1 MSSLIV
7 VVFFSLGILFLYG
20 IGVFAM
26 CLHAGE
32 SIVSAAIEAAGWW
45 TAFAVSHFFGYLAII
60 LH

>member
-32 SIVSAAIEAAGWW
+32 NVVSAAIEATGWW
-45 TAFAVSHFFGYLAII
+45 AAFAVSHFFGYLAIT